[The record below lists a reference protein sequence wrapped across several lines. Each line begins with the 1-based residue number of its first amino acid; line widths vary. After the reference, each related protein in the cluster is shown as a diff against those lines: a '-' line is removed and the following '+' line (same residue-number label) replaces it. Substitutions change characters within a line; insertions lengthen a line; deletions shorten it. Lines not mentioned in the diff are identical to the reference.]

1 MSMFDL
7 GFIENVFV
15 EPQIVQLNAEILM
28 LKS

>member
-1 MSMFDL
+1 MFDL